1 MKWQSTKLLV
11 HRDHFIQVSLLIR
24 KGGHWP
30 PSAFLEDSHDQR
42 DKWRWPGPDRSGPR
56 RGKASHGPP
65 GFQSAKT
72 DLVAKAAKA
81 MNLTVCK
88 ADGEAL
94 AELAKKLPNGRLY
107 ATGHGF
113 VPPVGRSLY
122 GKLVEQLQ
130 LAGQPVP
137 RDADQANA
145 QQPAPGLP
153 ATWDDIAVG
162 HLVIAHEAPKEPWW
176 AAIVVARDG
185 DMLTLKWRDY
195 PHEPNVV
202 RHAGAVALL
211 KPTPVST

>member
-1 MKWQSTKLLV
+1 MTKETNGTAPDLIALG
-11 HRDHFIQVSLLIR
+11 RDEHG
-24 KGGHWP
+24 K
-30 PSAFLEDSHDQR
+30 
-42 DKWRWPGPDRSGPR
+42 PR
-56 RGKASHGPP
+56 AARFPVA
-65 GFQSAKT
+65 QA

-88 ADGEAL
+88 ADSAAL

-107 ATGHGF
+107 ATGRGF

-122 GKLVEQLQ
+122 GKIVEELQ

-145 QQPAPGLP
+145 EQAAPGLP
-153 ATWDDIAVG
+153 TSWDDIAVG
-162 HLVIAHEAPKEPWW
+162 HMVIAQEGATDGWW
-176 AAIVVARDG
+176 EAIVLARDG

-195 PHEPNVV
+195 PKQANVT

-211 KPTPVST
+211 KPSPVST